1 MHTSTMRLRRTL
13 DETSL
18 KTSFTSTSEKSYTR
32 KWLHLSD
39 KIKTGFKMTIMIK
52 MILTERYRHYIN
64 KELFKGLDL
73 YVNML

>member
-1 MHTSTMRLRRTL
+1 
-13 DETSL
+13 
-18 KTSFTSTSEKSYTR
+18 
-32 KWLHLSD
+32 
-39 KIKTGFKMTIMIK
+39 MTIMIK